1 MVFSISFLV
10 IAWDLPKEV
19 EILSLNG
26 KRVAWVH

>member
-1 MVFSISFLV
+1 MVFSIFFLV

-19 EILSLNG
+19 EILSLNS